1 MSDTVDGLFPFMILL
16 FIVLLVITARK
27 IVKYD
32 AQKRPDSG
40 SNII

>member
-1 MSDTVDGLFPFMILL
+1 MILL

-40 SNII
+40 NNII